1 MKKFYSYYLCLLV
14 FIAFSHQLT
23 AQNRL
28 SDSPFGGII
37 SQYLNQNKERFDL
50 SDNDLSDLFVN
61 NEVYAENTKTYHLYV
76 NQRYNGII
84 IHNAISSVAIKD
96 NRVFYYANNLLK
108 NINQKINTVIPQ
120 LNAQQ
125 AIHRVALHHNLGS
138 VQNLEL
144 LNSSE
149 NTYLYSKGNIS
160 QENIPVKLVFFPV
173 SDSELRLAWDL
184 SILTKDGKHWWSI
197 RIDALNGSIL
207 ESTDWVVS
215 CSFGEKG
222 HSNHENNN
230 FSKLKKA
237 ESFNMLKTNSFLMA
251 DGSQYNI
258 LPLPAQT
265 PDDGVIQ
272 LVSAP
277 ASPLASPYGWHDDD
291 GNDGAEYTTTIGN
304 NVIAQEDVD
313 GGNGTGYSPDGT
325 ASLNFNFPVDFLT
338 QQPIDYQD
346 AAITNLFYIN
356 NMMHDIWYHHGFD
369 ENAGNF
375 QTNNYRR
382 GSAAG
387 VGDAVLADAQDGGGF
402 NNANFA
408 TPPDG
413 TAPRM
418 QMYLFDTFSSPPITI
433 NGGSLAGI
441 YGGTPAGFGGPYPD
455 SAPIVSDVVLVE
467 DDNSGGTST
476 DTNDAC
482 DVIINSGSIS
492 GKVAILRR
500 GDCEFGVKVLAAEN
514 AGAIAAIIVNN
525 VSDPAT
531 IVMGPGAV
539 GDSVTIPS
547 LMITQA
553 LGEAIIAELNNSNT
567 VNVTLASTVDLRDG
581 DFSNLVVSHE
591 YGHGISNRLTGGPS
605 AVNCLQ
611 NPEQM
616 GEGWSD
622 WFALMITMK
631 PGDLPETPRTVFN
644 YLLPGGQNFDRRAPY
659 STDFGVNNYTYNDSN
674 DNSISPTGGPWN
686 DIPHS
691 VGFYWSTM
699 LWDLT
704 WAYVDKYGFDPDLF
718 NGTGGNNKVMDLVIK
733 GLQLQPCSPGMVDGR
748 DALLAADT
756 ALTGGED
763 QCMIWE
769 VFAARGLGFGSNQGS
784 SASMTDQVSTTAL
797 PPPED
802 PSLANC
808 TTLSTQEINSNNFV
822 IYPNPT
828 KDKLYL
834 KTNKSLGNVALIL
847 SDINGRLVLS
857 QKVNLFGEV
866 ELNVSNLQSGLYILN
881 IKGNNFE
888 TNEKIIIN

>member
-1 MKKFYSYYLCLLV
+1 MKNQYFRNLLILT
-14 FIAFSHQLT
+14 FLAFSHQLIS
-23 AQNRL
+23 QNRL
-28 SDSPFGGII
+28 SDSQFGEII
-37 SQYLNQNKERFDL
+37 SQYLDENKDRFGLTENDVEDL
-50 SDNDLSDLFVN
+50 YVN
-61 NEVYAENTKTYHLYV
+61 NEVYADNTKTYHLYV

-84 IHNAISSVAIKD
+84 IYNAISSVAIKD
-96 NRVFYYANNLLK
+96 NRVFYYANNFLK
-108 NINQKINTVIPQ
+108 DINQKVNNLAPQ
-120 LNAQQ
+120 ISPEQ
-125 AIHRVALHHNLGS
+125 AMQRVGLHHNLGS

-160 QENIPVKLVFFPV
+160 QENIPVKLVYFPL

-184 SILTKDGKHWWSI
+184 SILTKDGKHWWSV
-197 RIDALNGSIL
+197 RIDAINGSIL

-222 HSNHENNN
+222 HSYHENHN

-291 GNDGAEYTTTIGN
+291 GKDGPEYTTTVGN
-304 NVIAQEDVD
+304 NVIAQDDVD
-313 GGNGTGYSPDGT
+313 GNNGSGYSPDGGS
-325 ASLNFNFPVDFLT
+325 SLNFNFSVDFET
-338 QQPIDYQD
+338 QQPAEYQD

-387 VGDAVLADAQDGGGF
+387 VGDAVLADAQDGGSF

-413 TAPRM
+413 SAPRM
-418 QMYLFDTFSSPPITI
+418 QMYLWDTFSSPPVTI

-441 YGGTPAGFGGPYPD
+441 YGGTPAGFGGAYPD
-455 SAPIVSDVVLVE
+455 DVPIVSDVVLVE
-467 DDNSGGTST
+467 DDNSGGSST

-482 DVIINSGSIS
+482 DVITNGATIT

-500 GDCEFGVKVLAAEN
+500 GDCEFGVKVLAAQN
-514 AGAIAAIIVNN
+514 AGALAAIVVNN
-525 VSDPAT
+525 VSDPLT
-531 IVMGPGAV
+531 IVMGAGAV
-539 GDSVTIPS
+539 GGSVTIPS
-547 LMITQA
+547 IMVSQS

-581 DFSNLVVSHE
+581 DFSNLVVAHE

-605 AVNCLQ
+605 ASGCLQ
-611 NPEQM
+611 NLEQM

-631 PGDLPETPRTVFN
+631 SGDLPETPRTIFN
-644 YLLPGGQNFDRRAPY
+644 YLIPGGESLDRRAPY
-659 STDFGVNNYTYNDSN
+659 STDLNINNYTYNDTN
-674 DNSISPTGGPWN
+674 DDSIAPFGLPWN
-686 DIPHS
+686 SVVHV
-691 VGFYWSTM
+691 VGFYWSTI

-704 WAYVDKYGFDPDLF
+704 WAYIDKYGFDPDLF

-769 VFAARGLGFGSNQGS
+769 VFAARGLGFGSGQGS
-784 SASMTDQVSTTAL
+784 PDSMTDQVSTTAL

-808 TTLSTQEINSNNFV
+808 TTLSTQEINSSDFV
-822 IYPNPT
+822 IYPNPVNNR
-828 KDKLYL
+828 LYL
-834 KTNKSLGNVALIL
+834 KTKKSLGDATLHL
-847 SDINGRLVLS
+847 SDLNGREVLS

-866 ELNVSNLQSGLYILN
+866 ELDVSRLQSGLYVLN
-881 IKGNNFE
+881 IKGNDFE
-888 TNEKIIIN
+888 SNQKIIIK